1 MISVILTI
9 LKILGLILLILLGIL
24 ILVVCLVLFIPVRYR
39 IEGDY
44 QSSKATVSSRVT
56 WLLHFVSARILM
68 EYENAFSLHIAV
80 RVLGI
85 PIFDNKKKAAKK
97 KKKESK
103 EAGYNPEEPSPD
115 GTDTEIQAASTDNS
129 DNSGNS
135 ESNNEES
142 ASWQRSDL
150 EELEL
155 EGTKVRET
163 KGEESEI
170 LESKILESEIL
181 ETEIEEA
188 EIEEAEIEEAEI
200 KEVEIEESKNEA
212 DKKSLF
218 EKLYIIFGKFMQ
230 FIENIQ
236 YTFHKLCDT
245 IVKIRDNLNYYLDL
259 LQKQSTT
266 RAIGTCKTQL
276 MRIAKSLS
284 PQKFQV
290 NLHLGF
296 EDPAVLG
303 EILAVWGM
311 LYPFHQGRIDIVPEF
326 GQTILEGDILLK
338 GKISLFV
345 YLKVAL
351 ILFFDKNIKQLIKQI
366 KRSI

>member
-44 QSSKATVSSRVT
+44 QSSKATVSSRIT

-129 DNSGNS
+129 GNS

-170 LESKILESEIL
+170 LESEILESEILESEIL
-181 ETEIEEA
+181 ET
-188 EIEEAEIEEAEI
+188 EIEEAEI

>member
-80 RVLGI
+80 RVLGV

-129 DNSGNS
+129 GNS

-170 LESKILESEIL
+170 LASKILESEIL
-181 ETEIEEA
+181 ET
-188 EIEEAEIEEAEI
+188 EIEEAEI

-296 EDPAVLG
+296 EDTAVLG

>member
-129 DNSGNS
+129 GNS

-142 ASWQRSDL
+142 ASWQRSYL

-170 LESKILESEIL
+170 LESEIL
-181 ETEIEEA
+181 ET

-266 RAIGTCKTQL
+266 RAIDTCKTQL

>member
-129 DNSGNS
+129 
-135 ESNNEES
+135 ESNNEEA

-163 KGEESEI
+163 KGEESKI

-188 EIEEAEIEEAEI
+188 EIKEVEIEEA
-200 KEVEIEESKNEA
+200 EIEESKNEA

-230 FIENIQ
+230 FIENIR

-284 PQKFQV
+284 SQKFQV

>member
-129 DNSGNS
+129 GNS

-170 LESKILESEIL
+170 LESEIL
-181 ETEIEEA
+181 ET

-266 RAIGTCKTQL
+266 RAIDTCKTQL

-311 LYPFHQGRIDIVPEF
+311 L
-326 GQTILEGDILLK
+326 
-338 GKISLFV
+338 
-345 YLKVAL
+345 
-351 ILFFDKNIKQLIKQI
+351 
-366 KRSI
+366 

>member
-1 MISVILTI
+1 
-9 LKILGLILLILLGIL
+9 
-24 ILVVCLVLFIPVRYR
+24 
-39 IEGDY
+39 
-44 QSSKATVSSRVT
+44 
-56 WLLHFVSARILM
+56 
-68 EYENAFSLHIAV
+68 
-80 RVLGI
+80 
-85 PIFDNKKKAAKK
+85 
-97 KKKESK
+97 
-103 EAGYNPEEPSPD
+103 
-115 GTDTEIQAASTDNS
+115 
-129 DNSGNS
+129 
-135 ESNNEES
+135 
-142 ASWQRSDL
+142 
-150 EELEL
+150 
-155 EGTKVRET
+155 
-163 KGEESEI
+163 
-170 LESKILESEIL
+170 
-181 ETEIEEA
+181 
-188 EIEEAEIEEAEI
+188 
-200 KEVEIEESKNEA
+200 
-212 DKKSLF
+212 
-218 EKLYIIFGKFMQ
+218 MQ

-266 RAIGTCKTQL
+266 RAIDTCKTQL

-311 LYPFHQGRIDIVPEF
+311 LYPFHQGRVDIVPEF

>member
-24 ILVVCLVLFIPVRYR
+24 ILVVCLVLVIPVRYR

-129 DNSGNS
+129 GNS

-170 LESKILESEIL
+170 LESEIL
-181 ETEIEEA
+181 ET

-266 RAIGTCKTQL
+266 RAIDTCKTQL

>member
-129 DNSGNS
+129 GNS

-170 LESKILESEIL
+170 LESEIL
-181 ETEIEEA
+181 ET

>member
-129 DNSGNS
+129 GNS

-170 LESKILESEIL
+170 LESEIL
-181 ETEIEEA
+181 ET

-230 FIENIQ
+230 FIENIR

>member
-68 EYENAFSLHIAV
+68 EYESAFSLHIAV

-129 DNSGNS
+129 GNS

-170 LESKILESEIL
+170 LASKILESEIL
-181 ETEIEEA
+181 ET
-188 EIEEAEIEEAEI
+188 EIEEAEI

>member
-129 DNSGNS
+129 GNS

-170 LESKILESEIL
+170 LESEIL

-188 EIEEAEIEEAEI
+188 EIEEAER

-266 RAIGTCKTQL
+266 RAIDTCKTQL

>member
-129 DNSGNS
+129 GNS

-170 LESKILESEIL
+170 LESEIL
-181 ETEIEEA
+181 ET

-245 IVKIRDNLNYYLDL
+245 IVKIRNNLNYYLDL

-266 RAIGTCKTQL
+266 RAIDTCKTQL

>member
-80 RVLGI
+80 RVLGV

-129 DNSGNS
+129 GNS

-170 LESKILESEIL
+170 LESEIL
-181 ETEIEEA
+181 ET
-188 EIEEAEIEEAEI
+188 EIEEAEI

>member
-80 RVLGI
+80 RVLGV

-129 DNSGNS
+129 GNS

-170 LESKILESEIL
+170 LASKILESEIL
-181 ETEIEEA
+181 ET
-188 EIEEAEIEEAEI
+188 EIEEAEI

>member
-103 EAGYNPEEPSPD
+103 EADYNPEEPSPD
-115 GTDTEIQAASTDNS
+115 GTDTEIQAAST

-181 ETEIEEA
+181 ET
-188 EIEEAEIEEAEI
+188 EIEEAEI

>member
-129 DNSGNS
+129 GNS

-170 LESKILESEIL
+170 LESEIL
-181 ETEIEEA
+181 ET

-266 RAIGTCKTQL
+266 RAIDTCKTQL

>member
-129 DNSGNS
+129 GNS

-170 LESKILESEIL
+170 LASKILESEIL
-181 ETEIEEA
+181 ET
-188 EIEEAEIEEAEI
+188 EIEEAEI

-296 EDPAVLG
+296 EDTAVLG

>member
-80 RVLGI
+80 RVLGV

-115 GTDTEIQAASTDNS
+115 GTDTEIQAAST

-181 ETEIEEA
+181 ET
-188 EIEEAEIEEAEI
+188 EIEEAEI

-303 EILAVWGM
+303 EILTVWGM

>member
-44 QSSKATVSSRVT
+44 QSSKATVSSRAT

-129 DNSGNS
+129 GNA

-150 EELEL
+150 EEFEL
-155 EGTKVRET
+155 EGTKVSKT
-163 KGEESEI
+163 KGEESV
-170 LESKILESEIL
+170 ILESEIL
-181 ETEIEEA
+181 ETDIED
-188 EIEEAEIEEAEI
+188 
-200 KEVEIEESKNEA
+200 VEIEESKNEA

-230 FIENIQ
+230 FIENIR

>member
-68 EYENAFSLHIAV
+68 EYENAFSLHIVV

-129 DNSGNS
+129 GNS

-170 LESKILESEIL
+170 LESEILESEIL
-181 ETEIEEA
+181 ET
-188 EIEEAEIEEAEI
+188 EIEEAEI

-230 FIENIQ
+230 FIENIR

>member
-129 DNSGNS
+129 GNS

-188 EIEEAEIEEAEI
+188 EIEEAEIE
-200 KEVEIEESKNEA
+200 EVEIEESKNEA

>member
-68 EYENAFSLHIAV
+68 EYENAFYLHIAV

-129 DNSGNS
+129 GNS

-181 ETEIEEA
+181 ET
-188 EIEEAEIEEAEI
+188 EIEEAEI

>member
-129 DNSGNS
+129 GNS

-170 LESKILESEIL
+170 LESEIL
-181 ETEIEEA
+181 ET

-230 FIENIQ
+230 FIEHIQ

-266 RAIGTCKTQL
+266 RAIDTCKTQL

>member
-103 EAGYNPEEPSPD
+103 EADYNPEEPSPD
-115 GTDTEIQAASTDNS
+115 GTDTEIQAAST

-170 LESKILESEIL
+170 LE
-181 ETEIEEA
+181 TEIEEA
-188 EIEEAEIEEAEI
+188 EIEEVEIE
-200 KEVEIEESKNEA
+200 EVEIEESKNEA

>member
-129 DNSGNS
+129 GNS

-170 LESKILESEIL
+170 LASKILESEIL
-181 ETEIEEA
+181 ET
-188 EIEEAEIEEAEI
+188 EIEEAEI

>member
-39 IEGDY
+39 MEGDY
-44 QSSKATVSSRVT
+44 QSSKATVSSRAT
-56 WLLHFVSARILM
+56 WLLHFVSAKILM

-129 DNSGNS
+129 GNA

-150 EELEL
+150 EEFEL
-155 EGTKVRET
+155 EGTKVSKT

-170 LESKILESEIL
+170 LESEIL
-181 ETEIEEA
+181 ETDIED
-188 EIEEAEIEEAEI
+188 
-200 KEVEIEESKNEA
+200 VEIEESKNEA

-230 FIENIQ
+230 FIENIR

-351 ILFFDKNIKQLIKQI
+351 ILFFDKNIKQLIKQT

>member
-1 MISVILTI
+1 M
-9 LKILGLILLILLGIL
+9 
-24 ILVVCLVLFIPVRYR
+24 
-39 IEGDY
+39 
-44 QSSKATVSSRVT
+44 
-56 WLLHFVSARILM
+56 
-68 EYENAFSLHIAV
+68 
-80 RVLGI
+80 
-85 PIFDNKKKAAKK
+85 
-97 KKKESK
+97 
-103 EAGYNPEEPSPD
+103 
-115 GTDTEIQAASTDNS
+115 
-129 DNSGNS
+129 
-135 ESNNEES
+135 
-142 ASWQRSDL
+142 
-150 EELEL
+150 

-188 EIEEAEIEEAEI
+188 EIEEVEIE
-200 KEVEIEESKNEA
+200 EVEIEESKNEA

>member
-80 RVLGI
+80 RVLGV

-115 GTDTEIQAASTDNS
+115 GTDTEIQAAST

-181 ETEIEEA
+181 ET
-188 EIEEAEIEEAEI
+188 EIEEAEI

-266 RAIGTCKTQL
+266 RAIGT
-276 MRIAKSLS
+276 
-284 PQKFQV
+284 
-290 NLHLGF
+290 
-296 EDPAVLG
+296 
-303 EILAVWGM
+303 
-311 LYPFHQGRIDIVPEF
+311 
-326 GQTILEGDILLK
+326 
-338 GKISLFV
+338 
-345 YLKVAL
+345 
-351 ILFFDKNIKQLIKQI
+351 
-366 KRSI
+366 

>member
-129 DNSGNS
+129 GNS

-155 EGTKVRET
+155 EGTKVRQT

-181 ETEIEEA
+181 ETEIE
-188 EIEEAEIEEAEI
+188 
-200 KEVEIEESKNEA
+200 EVEIEESKNEA

-230 FIENIQ
+230 FIENIR

-245 IVKIRDNLNYYLDL
+245 IIKIRDNLNYYLDL

-290 NLHLGF
+290 SLHLGF

-311 LYPFHQGRIDIVPEF
+311 LYPFHQGRIDIVPKF

>member
-103 EAGYNPEEPSPD
+103 EADYNPEEPSPD
-115 GTDTEIQAASTDNS
+115 GTDTEIQAAST

-170 LESKILESEIL
+170 LASKILESEIL
-181 ETEIEEA
+181 ET
-188 EIEEAEIEEAEI
+188 EIEEAEI

>member
-80 RVLGI
+80 RVLGV

-115 GTDTEIQAASTDNS
+115 GTDTEIQAAST

-181 ETEIEEA
+181 ET
-188 EIEEAEIEEAEI
+188 EIEEAEI

>member
-129 DNSGNS
+129 GNS

-181 ETEIEEA
+181 ET
-188 EIEEAEIEEAEI
+188 EIEEAEI

>member
-103 EAGYNPEEPSPD
+103 EADYNPEEPSPD
-115 GTDTEIQAASTDNS
+115 GTDTEIQAAST

-188 EIEEAEIEEAEI
+188 EIE
-200 KEVEIEESKNEA
+200 EVEIEESKNEA

>member
-80 RVLGI
+80 RVLGV
-85 PIFDNKKKAAKK
+85 PIFYNKKKAAKK

-115 GTDTEIQAASTDNS
+115 GTDTEIQAAST

-181 ETEIEEA
+181 ET
-188 EIEEAEIEEAEI
+188 EIEEAEI

>member
-103 EAGYNPEEPSPD
+103 EAGYNPEEQSPD
-115 GTDTEIQAASTDNS
+115 GTDTEIQAAST

-170 LESKILESEIL
+170 LESEIL
-181 ETEIEEA
+181 ET

-266 RAIGTCKTQL
+266 RAIDTCKTQL

>member
-129 DNSGNS
+129 GNS

-188 EIEEAEIEEAEI
+188 EIEE
-200 KEVEIEESKNEA
+200 VEIEESKNEA

-230 FIENIQ
+230 FIENIR

>member
-129 DNSGNS
+129 GNS

-181 ETEIEEA
+181 ET
-188 EIEEAEIEEAEI
+188 EIEEAEI

-296 EDPAVLG
+296 EDTAVLG